1 MANKSEAKVYFI
13 IDNHVFLSAMLSVHV
28 YNFSI
33 HAIITDEMT
42 TDRPLYL
49 HNKKNNFSWKSVLFL
64 YYSAR
69 YALISPFIE
78 LIWDQCFNIKSYIR
92 PKRT

>member
-1 MANKSEAKVYFI
+1 MANKSEVYFI

-33 HAIITDEMT
+33 HVIITDEMT

-49 HNKKNNFSWKSVLFL
+49 HN
-64 YYSAR
+64 
-69 YALISPFIE
+69 
-78 LIWDQCFNIKSYIR
+78 
-92 PKRT
+92 

>member
-13 IDNHVFLSAMLSVHV
+13 IDNHVFLSAMLSV
-28 YNFSI
+28 YNFST

-49 HNKKNNFSWKSVLFL
+49 HNEKNNFSWKSVL
-64 YYSAR
+64 S
-69 YALISPFIE
+69 SKP
-78 LIWDQCFNIKSYIR
+78 
-92 PKRT
+92 T